1 MARIRDF
8 AANHGGKVVLLGG
21 GDKPAVE
28 HEKVLCLEDI
38 NDIKDALSSLNL
50 SVASEKCDT
59 REMPMSDVHVICQS
73 ANFVSARLC
82 PNLDYETTSS
92 QPDKNAFDTK
102 LYFDNLNTERIG
114 RLCLYAG
121 TVSSTFDLLPKAP
134 YINDA
139 KF

>member
-1 MARIRDF
+1 
-8 AANHGGKVVLLGG
+8 
-21 GDKPAVE
+21 
-28 HEKVLCLEDI
+28 
-38 NDIKDALSSLNL
+38 
-50 SVASEKCDT
+50 
-59 REMPMSDVHVICQS
+59 MSDVHVICQS

-121 TVSSTFDLLPKAP
+121 TVSSTFDLLPKKSPFFDGIVALADRQTTGRGRGGNVWLSP
-134 YINDA
+134 VGCAMFSLQLGTILM
-139 KF
+139 